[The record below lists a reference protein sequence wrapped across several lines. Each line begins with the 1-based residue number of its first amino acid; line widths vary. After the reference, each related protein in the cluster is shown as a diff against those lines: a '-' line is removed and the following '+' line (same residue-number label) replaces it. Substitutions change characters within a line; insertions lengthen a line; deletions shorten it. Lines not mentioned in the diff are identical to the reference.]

1 MKSLLKYHF
10 RAYVI
15 PFCNINNKNQSDSNF
30 CANRSLKANF
40 QKKNKQNKNLTE
52 RLKLLIRGFMK
63 IGHGLVD

>member
-40 QKKNKQNKNLTE
+40 QKNKNKTKT
-52 RLKLLIRGFMK
+52 
-63 IGHGLVD
+63 

>member
-40 QKKNKQNKNLTE
+40 QKKKQTKQKPNGTP
-52 RLKLLIRGFMK
+52 
-63 IGHGLVD
+63 